1 MLDKWFNYIEEHW
14 TGIIFTQSFLLVTSA
29 LAGYWIQGIK
39 TGHWDINSMWTGVG
53 AVATA
58 AAAAYGKWFVI
69 GKYNTTP
76 GQPGSM
82 TNQGGDPPFST
93 KL

>member
-1 MLDKWFNYIEEHW
+1 MLVKWFNYLEKHW
-14 TGIIFTQSFLLVTSA
+14 TGIILTQSFALVLSA

-39 TGHWDINSMWTGVG
+39 EGHWDITSMWTGVG

-69 GKYNTTP
+69 GKYNKP
-76 GQPGSM
+76 IGQPGHM
-82 TNQGGDPPFST
+82 INEEGEQ
-93 KL
+93 K